1 MNMFGPANGKHNHT
15 GVRSRLGKVAD
26 RIEARDRQIPYRMSR
41 SSGGPISV
49 FIDATYVRAVP
60 GYQTRHFEGV
70 MGRVETHFATMPSPA
85 RGMKSSALR

>member
-1 MNMFGPANGKHNHT
+1 M
-15 GVRSRLGKVAD
+15 
-26 RIEARDRQIPYRMSR
+26 EQARDRQIPYRMSR

-70 MGRVETHFATMPSPA
+70 MGRVEIKGRPPTHFATMPNVSSS
-85 RGMKSSALR
+85 RHEMSALR